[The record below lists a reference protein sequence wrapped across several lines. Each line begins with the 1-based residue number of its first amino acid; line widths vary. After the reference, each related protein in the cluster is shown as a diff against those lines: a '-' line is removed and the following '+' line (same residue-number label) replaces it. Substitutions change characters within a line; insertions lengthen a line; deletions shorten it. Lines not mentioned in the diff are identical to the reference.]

1 MQSRR
6 CRRRRFRRAFCLH
19 PSDPAALIPAKAPR
33 IRFPTAA
40 PLATLRRL
48 QFAKYLHM
56 PAPTPTYVI
65 GHRNPASDAICSA
78 IAYANYKNRR
88 GDTSCVPARCGNSN
102 ARIDAILARFNQPL
116 PLYLSDVTPRVRD
129 IMSAHVVKVGP
140 HATCAEA
147 LELIDQHD
155 IRTLPVVEPNN
166 RLVGTL
172 SIFQLGGFFLPHM
185 KEVKQMRRVHG
196 TLGAIARSLK
206 AKIHHLRDADA
217 IEELYV
223 RIGAMDIRSFGSYS
237 QADKIPWE
245 QTIIIVGDR
254 WDIQQKSIQNGVRLL
269 VISGNLP
276 VDDEVVQ
283 LAREKG
289 VSLLVSPLD
298 SATTS
303 WVIRAASSIDNL
315 IDRKTATFD
324 PDTRLTEARRKVA
337 ALAGAAYPV
346 IDDDQHLLGVFSKTD
361 LIKPVQTRLIL
372 VDHNELTQAVPG
384 AAEVNIAEIIDHH
397 RLGAPATNQPILF
410 INEPV
415 GSTCTIV
422 ANLFRRDNLT
432 PAPEIA
438 GLLMSGLISDTLH
451 LNSPTTTERD
461 YETLAWLAPI
471 AGITSAALADLIFS
485 SGSVILAQPPEKVI
499 AADNKIYDEE
509 GLRFSVSQVE
519 ELGFGNFRAHAEA
532 LAAALEQLRK
542 SENLFF
548 SCLFVTDINTQNSLM
563 LVKGDRDF
571 ISRIS
576 YPHADRE
583 DAFELQGI
591 VSRKKQLI
599 PYLASVLHG
608 AKHDGALPPK
618 G

>member
-1 MQSRR
+1 M
-6 CRRRRFRRAFCLH
+6 
-19 PSDPAALIPAKAPR
+19 AA
-33 IRFPTAA
+33 
-40 PLATLRRL
+40 
-48 QFAKYLHM
+48 
-56 PAPTPTYVI
+56 PTYVI
-65 GHRNPASDAICSA
+65 GHRNPDSDSICSA
-78 IAYANYKNRR
+78 IAYADYKNRR
-88 GDTSCVPARCGNSN
+88 GDASCVPARCGNSN
-102 ARIDAILARFNQPL
+102 ARIDAILGRFAQPL
-116 PLYLSDVTPRVRD
+116 PIYLSDVTPRVRD
-129 IMSAHVVKVGP
+129 IMTANVVKVGP
-140 HATCAEA
+140 KSTCAEA

-155 IRTLPVVEPNN
+155 VRTLPVVEPDN

-185 KEVKQMRRVHG
+185 KEVRQMRRVQG
-196 TLGAIARSLK
+196 SLAAIARSLK
-206 AKIHHLRDADA
+206 ARVLHLRDADSV
-217 IEELYV
+217 EELYV
-223 RIGAMDIRSFGSYS
+223 RIGAMDIRSFGRYTQS
-237 QADKIPWE
+237 DNIPWE

-269 VISGNLP
+269 VISGGLP
-276 VDDEVVQ
+276 IDDEVVN

-303 WVIRAASSIDNL
+303 WVIRAASSIEAL
-315 IDRKTATFD
+315 VDRKTATFD

-346 IDDDQHLLGVFSKTD
+346 VDDDQHLLGIFSKTD

-384 AAEVNIAEIIDHH
+384 AAEVEIAEIIDHH
-397 RLGAPATNQPILF
+397 RLGAPATNQPIRF

-422 ANLFRRDNLT
+422 ANLYRRDNLKPT
-432 PAPEIA
+432 AEIA

-451 LNSPTTTERD
+451 LNSPTTTEQD
-461 YETLAWLAPI
+461 YDTLSWLAPI
-471 AGITSAALADLIFS
+471 AGIKSAALADLIFS
-485 SGSVILAQPPEKVI
+485 SGSIILAQSPEKVI

-519 ELGFGNFRAHAEA
+519 ELGFGNFRAHADA
-532 LAAALEQLRK
+532 LADALDQVRR

-548 SCLFVTDINTQNSLM
+548 SCLFVTDINTQNSLL
-563 LVKGDRDF
+563 LVKGDHEF
-571 ISRIS
+571 IARIS

-583 DAFELQGI
+583 DTFDLQGI

-599 PYLASVLHG
+599 PYLTSALHG
-608 AKHDGALPPK
+608 ARHDGALPSK
-618 G
+618 A

>member
-1 MQSRR
+1 M
-6 CRRRRFRRAFCLH
+6 
-19 PSDPAALIPAKAPR
+19 
-33 IRFPTAA
+33 TA
-40 PLATLRRL
+40 
-48 QFAKYLHM
+48 
-56 PAPTPTYVI
+56 PTYVI
-65 GHRNPASDAICSA
+65 GHRNPDSDAICSA

-88 GDTSCVPARCGNSN
+88 GDASCVPARCGNSN
-102 ARIDAILARFNQPL
+102 ARIDAILERFNQPL

-129 IMSAHVVKVGP
+129 IMNTDVFKVGP

-155 IRTLPVVEPNN
+155 IRTLPVVEPDN
-166 RLVGTL
+166 RLVGTI

-185 KEVKQMRRVHG
+185 KEVKQMRRMHG

-206 AKIHHLRDADA
+206 AKVHHLRDADQV
-217 IEELYV
+217 EELYV
-223 RIGAMDIRSFGSYS
+223 RIGAMDIRSFGRYTQS
-237 QADKIPWE
+237 DNIPWE

-276 VDDEVVQ
+276 IDDEVVQ
-283 LAREKG
+283 LARDKG
-289 VSLLVSPLD
+289 VSLLVSPFD

-303 WVIRAASSIDNL
+303 WIIRAASTIDNL
-315 IDRKTATFD
+315 IDRKTANFD

-337 ALAGAAYPV
+337 GLGGAAYPV
-346 IDDDQHLLGVFSKTD
+346 VDDNQHLLGIFSKTD

-384 AAEVNIAEIIDHH
+384 AAEVQIAEIIDHH

-422 ANLFRRDNLT
+422 ANLFRRDNL
-432 PAPEIA
+432 PPSPEIA

-471 AGITSAALADLIFS
+471 AGIKSAALADLIFS

-499 AADNKIYDEE
+499 AADNKIYDED

-542 SENLFF
+542 TENLFF

-571 ISRIS
+571 IAQIS

-583 DAFELQGI
+583 DTFELQGI

-599 PYLASVLHG
+599 PYLASVIHG
-608 AKHDGALPPK
+608 AKQDGSIAAKP
-618 G
+618 

>member
-1 MQSRR
+1 M
-6 CRRRRFRRAFCLH
+6 
-19 PSDPAALIPAKAPR
+19 
-33 IRFPTAA
+33 TA
-40 PLATLRRL
+40 
-48 QFAKYLHM
+48 
-56 PAPTPTYVI
+56 PTYVI
-65 GHRNPASDAICSA
+65 GHRNPDSDAICSA
-78 IAYANYKNRR
+78 IGYANYKNRR
-88 GDTSCVPARCGNSN
+88 GDTSCVPARCGTST
-102 ARIDAILARFNQPL
+102 ARIDAILTRFAQPL

-129 IMSAHVVKVGP
+129 IMTTGVVKVGP

-155 IRTLPVVEPNN
+155 VRTLPVVEPDN
-166 RLVGTL
+166 RLVGTI

-185 KEVKQMRRVHG
+185 KEVRQMRRVHG
-196 TLGAIARSLK
+196 SLAAIARSLK
-206 AKIHHLRDADA
+206 ARVHHLRDADTV
-217 IEELYV
+217 EELYV
-223 RIGAMDIRSFGSYS
+223 RIGAMDIRSFGRYTQS
-237 QADKIPWE
+237 DNIPWE

-276 VDDEVVQ
+276 IDDEVVQ
-283 LAREKG
+283 LARDKG

-303 WVIRAASSIDNL
+303 WVIRAASTIDNL
-315 IDRKTATFD
+315 VDRKTATFD
-324 PDTRLTEARRKVA
+324 PDLRLTEARRKVA

-346 IDDDQHLLGVFSKTD
+346 VDDDQHLLGIFSKTD

-384 AAEVNIAEIIDHH
+384 AAEVEITEIIDHH

-422 ANLFRRDNLT
+422 ANLFRRDGLMPT
-432 PAPEIA
+432 PEIA

-461 YETLAWLAPI
+461 HETLAWLAPV
-471 AGITSAALADLIFS
+471 AGIKSAALADLIFS
-485 SGSVILAQPPEKVI
+485 SGSVILAQSPEKVI
-499 AADNKIYDEE
+499 AADNKIYNDD

-519 ELGFGNFRAHAEA
+519 ELGFGNFRAHGDA
-532 LAAALEQLRK
+532 LADALDQLRRT
-542 SENLFF
+542 ENLFF

-571 ISRIS
+571 IARIS

-583 DAFELQGI
+583 DTFELQGI

-599 PYLASVLHG
+599 PYLTSVLHS
-608 AKHDGALPPK
+608 AKQDGALPPK
-618 G
+618 A